1 MIQTLGRKM
10 TATIHTMDV
19 RVRRF
24 LERELG
30 FSLETFPKEG
40 VEVRESPAR
49 SDKRGGRIKILRIG
63 DSALATGIPR
73 LVDAIAPVVRSISV
87 WELFSPLGI
96 AELRR
101 VLSPEDGKGLEI
113 GFDYTLISP
122 SDFIPA
128 ETAHKPV
135 ALRKADIPPCEFDS
149 RMRERRKP
157 VAEDFVWAFACY
169 HEDRDAKSVTL
180 PEFGPRCAA
189 VAVIIWRDVPD
200 VAFYGVGTEE
210 NYRGQGYGLAVV
222 SAATEWTLKQG
233 AVAYYGASASNIP
246 SLRIARRLGFSLTWE
261 TICD

>member
-1 MIQTLGRKM
+1 M
-10 TATIHTMDV
+10 TAAIHTMDA

-49 SDKRGGRIKILRIG
+49 NDKRGNRLRVIRIG
-63 DSALATGIPR
+63 EAGLATGISR
-73 LVDAIAPVVRSISV
+73 IADAIAPVVGSMSI
-87 WELFSPLGI
+87 WELFSALGI

-101 VLSPEDGKGLEI
+101 ALSPEDGKGLEI
-113 GFDYTLISP
+113 GFDYTLTRP

-128 ETAHKPV
+128 ETAHKAV
-135 ALRKADIPPCEFDS
+135 ALRKADIPPCQFDL
-149 RMRERRKP
+149 RVKERRKP

-169 HEDRDAKSVTL
+169 HEDRDAKPVTL

-200 VAFYGVGTEE
+200 IAFYGVGTEE